1 MEKREISPAKSRVR
15 QFFFPSLTPKFL
27 VRVAAIS
34 LSAYFFF
41 GHLCIPFRIQGI
53 SMEPNYGDGGFN
65 FCWRLPTLFSKPER
79 FDVVAVRLAGSR
91 VMLLKRVV
99 ALEGERIE
107 FRDGRLLIDGK
118 EMDEPHVRYRFH
130 WNFPPRQVE
139 KGNVYV
145 VGDNRSMPIETHLFG
160 QTSVKRIIGV
170 PLW

>member
-1 MEKREISPAKSRVR
+1 
-15 QFFFPSLTPKFL
+15 
-27 VRVAAIS
+27 
-34 LSAYFFF
+34 
-41 GHLCIPFRIQGI
+41 
-53 SMEPNYGDGGFN
+53 MEPNYGNGGFN
-65 FCWRLPTLFSKPER
+65 FCWRLSTLFSKPER

-130 WNFPPRQVE
+130 WNLPPRQVE

-145 VGDNRSMPIETHLFG
+145 VGDNRNMPMETHHFG
-160 QTSVKRIIGV
+160 
-170 PLW
+170 